1 MSKTNLEIFY
11 WWSNY
16 FLLRLYTKG
25 IVLGYKRGLRNQQ
38 PNTSLVRIEGVNSK
52 KETDF
57 YLGKRVA
64 FVYRAKRK
72 TVAKGDKKAS
82 KIRVMWGKVMRPHG
96 NSGVVRA
103 KFRHNLPPKAMGAT
117 VRVVRC
123 LLDCFSFLT
132 WEESRHFVHS
142 AAGFPAKWHVRNEWR
157 NSVLT
162 MCYYP
167 DLGSAFDWLIWVV
180 TSIISV
186 EFLHLFSPHR
196 NHQWCCEMS
205 TIFSGLIFMLEFS
218 NLIFGNFHLKRKKCL
233 LLEQI
238 LILLRGSVNYFVFFF
253 VIFTELWW
261 NAFILLWNA
270 TM

>member
-1 MSKTNLEIFY
+1 MFY

-16 FLLRLYTKG
+16 FLLSLYTKG

-123 LLDCFSFLT
+123 LLECFSFLT
-132 WEESRHFVHS
+132 WEESRHFVHT
-142 AAGFPAKWHVRNEWR
+142 AAGFPAEWHMRNEWR
-157 NSVLT
+157 NSVPT
-162 MCYYP
+162 MCYCP
-167 DLGSAFDWLIWVV
+167 DLGSAFV
-180 TSIISV
+180 
-186 EFLHLFSPHR
+186 
-196 NHQWCCEMS
+196 
-205 TIFSGLIFMLEFS
+205 
-218 NLIFGNFHLKRKKCL
+218 
-233 LLEQI
+233 
-238 LILLRGSVNYFVFFF
+238 
-253 VIFTELWW
+253 
-261 NAFILLWNA
+261 
-270 TM
+270 

>member
-1 MSKTNLEIFY
+1 MLCLLTLHTFVKTSWERRQNDVLLIY
-11 WWSNY
+11 Y
-16 FLLRLYTKG
+16 FLFSLYTKG

-117 VRVVRC
+117 VRVVHC
-123 LLDCFSFLT
+123 LLECFCFFLPVKKADIL
-132 WEESRHFVHS
+132 FM
-142 AAGFPAKWHVRNEWR
+142 P
-157 NSVLT
+157 L
-162 MCYYP
+162 
-167 DLGSAFDWLIWVV
+167 LGSLQNEIWGISGEILSALDWL
-180 TSIISV
+180 
-186 EFLHLFSPHR
+186 EKCFLGVQPI
-196 NHQWCCEMS
+196 
-205 TIFSGLIFMLEFS
+205 T
-218 NLIFGNFHLKRKKCL
+218 
-233 LLEQI
+233 
-238 LILLRGSVNYFVFFF
+238 
-253 VIFTELWW
+253 
-261 NAFILLWNA
+261 A
-270 TM
+270 